1 AAFSNPVESVAGSHY
16 PRIRAGT
23 LQVFSEV
30 FEDGRVGW
38 GDGGK
43 VVKSLVHPSDQAGGG
58 DIMAEDSPVDH
69 LSEEGRLRDEFAHKV
84 RDVFL
89 PLRCK
94 RLLVAR
100 AAAKGDHHYFSLLAS
115 GRRSGHR
122 ARTQQ
127 RASQRQ
133 PGGIA

>member
-23 LQVFSEV
+23 LQVFAEV

-38 GDGGK
+38 GNGGK
-43 VVKSLVHPSDQAGGG
+43 VVKGLVHPSDQAGGG

-69 LSEEGRLRDEFAHKV
+69 LSEEGRLRDEFAHQV
-84 RDVFL
+84 RDVL
-89 PLRCK
+89 LALGRK

-100 AAAKGDHHYFSLLAS
+100 PAPKRDHHHFSFFAS
-115 GRRSGHR
+115 GR
-122 ARTQQ
+122 
-127 RASQRQ
+127 
-133 PGGIA
+133 